1 MSCPSFLAHNTLTN
15 DKGIKLTMKAL
26 GKVIE
31 GARDLQK
38 RFKND
43 LERFKSITLDRW
55 VEQID
60 LEKK

>member
-1 MSCPSFLAHNTLTN
+1 MLEAAITLTN
-15 DKGIKLTMKAL
+15 DKGIRLTMEAL
-26 GKVIE
+26 SKVIE

-60 LEKK
+60 LEKR